1 MRCAQLPP
9 KLSITGGLRGHWVVA
24 VSNNCEGFKK
34 FCASVSESTQ
44 KNNSSVSPGYRARF
58 RVDHLL
64 PADWTALLRQCVR
77 LVRQKSQGS
86 HFNIFCPG
94 DLYPIEPDAGSST
107 ARTEHKLEV
116 HNFSVV
122 HVVERTRDDFVPN
135 NLIYHEIQKRYS
147 LPSHPFTAVSPIGVG
162 LCNTLQEFSFLLRQL
177 QELREDAETIVDNED
192 VVEDALAVLHAAVQA
207 SVENQR
213 VFATNA
219 SSIGENM
226 PSEASSEEIF
236 TFFPHRV
243 VVRDCIPYHSRYF
256 VVMVNHKPIVPG
268 HLMIVPIRCVGT
280 IGALT
285 TEELEDFGHVIHA
298 TINALRRFRAAS
310 SCLSYDCSDVGSG
323 EFGSGKRSDGA
334 SSALSHDHIKDCGF
348 SIAIQMGELA
358 GQTVPH
364 LHVHVIPFDADGRIA
379 GEPEDEEV
387 QRRRSPRTR
396 AQMREETELLKV
408 HFTALQGQ
416 V

>member
-1 MRCAQLPP
+1 M
-9 KLSITGGLRGHWVVA
+9 
-24 VSNNCEGFKK
+24 
-34 FCASVSESTQ
+34 Q
-44 KNNSSVSPGYRARF
+44 K
-58 RVDHLL
+58 
-64 PADWTALLRQCVR
+64 
-77 LVRQKSQGS
+77 
-86 HFNIFCPG
+86 
-94 DLYPIEPDAGSST
+94 
-107 ARTEHKLEV
+107 
-116 HNFSVV
+116 
-122 HVVERTRDDFVPN
+122 
-135 NLIYHEIQKRYS
+135 
-147 LPSHPFTAVSPIGVG
+147 
-162 LCNTLQEFSFLLRQL
+162 
-177 QELREDAETIVDNED
+177 TIVDNED

-207 SVENQR
+207 SEENQR

-348 SIAIQMGELA
+348 SIAIQMGELGRRCHTFTSMSFLLMLMGELLVSRRTKRCRDA
-358 GQTVPH
+358 A
-364 LHVHVIPFDADGRIA
+364 LHV
-379 GEPEDEEV
+379 
-387 QRRRSPRTR
+387 
-396 AQMREETELLKV
+396 
-408 HFTALQGQ
+408 QGHRCERKPSC
-416 V
+416 